1 MKKGTFR
8 MLEWSNVTFPVIFP
22 LFIQFHEFI
31 NINIA
36 ELPELPGA
44 SGLIGALGSEMN
56 IGILISCI
64 LVVII
69 LLVQVYQNYD
79 KRLSS
84 YKNNH
89 K

>member
-1 MKKGTFR
+1 MVN
-8 MLEWSNVTFPVIFP
+8 SNFYCHSAFVKFYESISVNF
-22 LFIQFHEFI
+22 
-31 NINIA
+31 A

-44 SGLIGALGSEMN
+44 SGLFGALGSPMN